1 MRKSTY
7 FDELRVF
14 KFKDPKNRYLAL
26 SSRILPSMKKLTL
39 FILILA
45 YFHPSSA
52 QTKLI
57 PKFIR
62 KMYFN
67 TDTSRRGSF
76 VILPALS
83 SAPETG
89 IEVGGAALLSFY
101 SDTIHRDTRVS
112 NIFGYSTITTKGQTK
127 LSLNASYWMP
137 HNLYHLSA
145 TISYYN
151 FPYNFYGIGNNT
163 RAVDVVDVS
172 EKRYKA
178 GIAGEKLVAP
188 HLYLGLQAGFTKHF
202 YGYIQNK
209 DFIINHPDVQ
219 DRHGGSNLYFGPSFI
234 FDTRNNNTYT
244 TKGLIINAYYNIFQ
258 GVYYNNSYQ
267 GGFFNIEYSQFFALS
282 KQLVLG
288 VDIQEQSL
296 TGSRSPF
303 YLLPQMGSD
312 ELMRGYYGGRYRDR
326 NYIAGQTELRYR
338 INKRFGVVGFV
349 GTGEVFHSEFSTA
362 QLKPN
367 YGGGV
372 RYFFDIEKGLA
383 IRLDYG
389 LGQKPTGEKR
399 ASGFYIALG
408 QSF

>member
-1 MRKSTY
+1 
-7 FDELRVF
+7 
-14 KFKDPKNRYLAL
+14 
-26 SSRILPSMKKLTL
+26 MKKLVLFL
-39 FILILA
+39 FISTCIQSL
-45 YFHPSSA
+45 SA
-52 QTKLI
+52 QGLI

-67 TDTSRRGSF
+67 TDTSRKGSF

-101 SDTIHRDTRVS
+101 TDTLDHKTRVS
-112 NIFGYSTITTKGQTK
+112 NIFGYSTVTTKGQTR
-127 LSLNASYWMP
+127 LSLNLSYWKP
-137 HNLYHLSA
+137 QNKYHYSG

-151 FPYNFYGIGNNT
+151 FPFNFYGIGNNT
-163 RAVDVVDVS
+163 RLADVDHLY
-172 EKRYKA
+172 EKKYKINFA
-178 GIAGEKLVAP
+178 AEKLFGDHIYVGFA
-188 HLYLGLQAGFTKHF
+188 AGAT
-202 YGYIQNK
+202 
-209 DFIINHPDVQ
+209 NHYYRYDLTPNGILNADPNIE
-219 DRHGGSNLYFGPSFI
+219 DKRGGANVYAGPSFV

-244 TKGLIINAYYNIFQ
+244 TKGIIITSYYNLMRGIYMNKNY
-258 GVYYNNSYQ
+258 V

-288 VDIQEQSL
+288 LDIQEQSL

-303 YLLPQMGSD
+303 YLLPLMGSD

-349 GTGEVFHSEFSTA
+349 GTGEVFHNAFSSSE
-362 QLKPN
+362 LKPN

-372 RYFFDIEKGLA
+372 RYFFDMEKGLA

-389 LGQKPTGEKR
+389 VGQKPQGEKR
-399 ASGFYIALG
+399 ESGFYIALG